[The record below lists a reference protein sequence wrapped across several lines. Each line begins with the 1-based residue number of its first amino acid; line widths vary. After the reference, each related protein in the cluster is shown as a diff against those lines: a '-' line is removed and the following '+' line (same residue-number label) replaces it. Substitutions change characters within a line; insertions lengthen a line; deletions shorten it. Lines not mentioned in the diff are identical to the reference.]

1 MIGFDEKKLGRLAND
16 YLNNFIL
23 EKGGNIGSFG
33 DINFIVSRYDEIIT
47 PNSFIVQNSVKIEKF
62 DNLGNKEYSQF
73 RSPKLKTVSLSMK
86 LLSVLADI
94 SNFLNKVNKIC
105 DNGEF
110 YPLIVGNGAISSNE
124 FIITSWNYKITQTD
138 RNGEI
143 EAAEIEINLEE
154 YIKRIVRTTEN
165 QGIGKQTQTNNE
177 IEKQKIQELEYKKI
191 EKEMQEEE
199 EKTGGENDN

>member
-1 MIGFDEKKLGRLAND
+1 MIGFEEKKLGRLAND

-23 EKGGNIGSFG
+23 GKGGNIGSFG
-33 DINFIVSRYDEIIT
+33 DINFIVSRYDGVIT
-47 PNSFIVQNSVKIEKF
+47 PNNLTVQNNVKIEKF
-62 DNLGNKEYSQF
+62 DNLGDKEYSQF

-94 SNFLNKVNKIC
+94 PSFLNKVNKIC

-110 YPLIVGNGAISSNE
+110 YALTIGNSPISSND
-124 FIITSWNYKITQTD
+124 FIITSWNYNITQTD

-143 EAAEIEINLEE
+143 EAAEIQINLEE
-154 YIKRIVRTTEN
+154 YIKRIVRETQKKGLE
-165 QGIGKQTQTNNE
+165 KQSTANNE
-177 IEKQKIQELEYKKI
+177 IERKKRQELEYKKI

-199 EKTGGENDN
+199 KKIGGEDDS

>member
-1 MIGFDEKKLGRLAND
+1 MIGFEEKKLGRLAND

-23 EKGGNIGSFG
+23 GKGGNIGSFG
-33 DINFIVSRYDEIIT
+33 DINFIVSRYDGVIT
-47 PNSFIVQNSVKIEKF
+47 PNNLTVQNNVKIEKF
-62 DNLGNKEYSQF
+62 DNLGDKEYSQF

-94 SNFLNKVNKIC
+94 PSFLNKVNKIC

-110 YPLIVGNGAISSNE
+110 YALTIGNTPISSND
-124 FIITSWNYKITQTD
+124 FIITSWNYNITQTD

-143 EAAEIEINLEE
+143 EAAEIQINLEE
-154 YIKRIVRTTEN
+154 YIKRIVRETQKKGLE
-165 QGIGKQTQTNNE
+165 KQSTANNE
-177 IEKQKIQELEYKKI
+177 IERKKRQELEYKKI

-199 EKTGGENDN
+199 KKIGGEDDS